1 MNAEDKILTA
11 DVQECS
17 WLHKA
22 LSDIEYI
29 KKEAFSVNISVFWI
43 SFYSPVCIV
52 DEDQTAVAV
61 MINKLAQDAGMKV
74 GDSVAIP
81 EPFLTKVKVSHKGK
95 VRIFLFFFAVFSLI
109 SL

>member
-1 MNAEDKILTA
+1 M
-11 DVQECS
+11 
-17 WLHKA
+17 
-22 LSDIEYI
+22 
-29 KKEAFSVNISVFWI
+29 
-43 SFYSPVCIV
+43 CIV

-95 VRIFLFFFAVFSLI
+95 VRIFFVFLRGF
-109 SL
+109 